1 MDRKDA
7 IRSAYRMTGSNN
19 FYDGMMTCSTLPGKA
34 VCRLVWAMNKAD
46 CEEYQDAAM
55 AGIPE
60 NFAGR
65 LLEVPVGTGILTMP
79 LYQTLPDA
87 DVTCLDYS
95 PDMMAQAREKAERMG
110 LENVAFRQGDVGAL
124 PFDDASFDAVLSLN
138 GFHAFPDKEA
148 AYREVFRVLKPGG
161 MFCGCFYVS
170 GQNKRT
176 DWMIRNLYQ
185 PMKFFTPP
193 YETAASL
200 KARLEGMY
208 EQVEMGCVES
218 IAWFNARKALG
229 E

>member
-46 CEEYQDAAM
+46 CEKYQDAAM

-110 LENVAFRQGDVGAL
+110 RENVTFRQGDVGAL
-124 PFDDASFDAVLSLN
+124 PFDNASFDAVLSLN

-148 AYREVFRVLKPGG
+148 AYREVRRVLRRDGVFMICNECGG
-161 MFCGCFYVS
+161 DGCGENWEKVVS
-170 GQNKRT
+170 GMTVYSGEQLRDT
-176 DWMIRNLYQ
+176 LERAGFSGIRLHTNSRGWLCV
-185 PMKFFTPP
+185 
-193 YETAASL
+193 TA
-200 KARLEGMY
+200 KNE
-208 EQVEMGCVES
+208 
-218 IAWFNARKALG
+218 
-229 E
+229 

>member
-46 CEEYQDAAM
+46 CEKYHDAAM

-79 LYQTLPDA
+79 LYQTLPGA

-110 LENVAFRQGDVGAL
+110 LKNVSFRQGDVGAL

-208 EQVEMGCVES
+208 EHVEIGCVES